1 MWTRN
6 RVELLTD
13 RRLPSTRSARQAR
26 VTDPDRFRLGRELR
40 GVSQVEILRRLDGQ
54 LSAPALSQIET
65 GASRPSP
72 ATLERL
78 ATALDVPASFFDRRG
93 PLPGGYFRSLRA
105 TPARD
110 RKQALAYA
118 VCVHDLSV
126 AVDTLG
132 ELPDL
137 DLPELAPLDAG
148 VESGRPTREAIRLA
162 AIRARRHFGLN
173 DGPIRNVVTVLE
185 RHGVVTCRL
194 VLSYEKI
201 DAFSLPYPDRP
212 VVVLSTGKGKTARSR
227 FDAAHELGHLLMHNV
242 EDAGTK
248 AVEGEAHAFA
258 AEFLMPAAA
267 IIDELPE
274 RADWDVLVDLKLRWR
289 VSIGALLYRAKTLR
303 KMSDHTYVNA
313 IKAMSAR
320 GWRVDEPGD
329 NELGPPERPRLL
341 RQALEDV
348 LNGGTDHSALA
359 AKAGVP
365 RDIVDLLSP

>member
-1 MWTRN
+1 MTSRHPPP
-6 RVELLTD
+6 T
-13 RRLPSTRSARQAR
+13 PSARQAR
-26 VTDPDRFRLGRELR
+26 VTDPERFRLGRELR
-40 GVSQVEILRRLDGQ
+40 GVSQVELLRRLDGQ

-72 ATLERL
+72 ATLARL
-78 ATALDVPASFFDRRG
+78 AAALDVPTSFFDRRG

-126 AVDTLG
+126 ALDTLG

-137 DLPELAPLDAG
+137 DLPETAPLDD
-148 VESGRPTREAIRLA
+148 VESGRPTRQAIRLA

-173 DGPIRNVVTVLE
+173 DGPIRNVVAVLE

-227 FDAAHELGHLLMHNV
+227 FDAAHELGHLLLHNV
-242 EDAGTK
+242 ENAGTK
-248 AVEGEAHAFA
+248 AVEDEAHAFA

-303 KMSDHTYVNA
+303 KMSDHNYVNA
-313 IKAMSAR
+313 VKAMSAR
-320 GWRVDEPGD
+320 GWRIDEPGD

-341 RQALEDV
+341 RQALDDV
-348 LNGGTDHSALA
+348 LNEGADRSSLA

-365 RDIVDLLSP
+365 RDVIELLAP